1 MPKVRTMEQV
11 READARKAERNR
23 KSSKLN
29 ASTTKVYTIRE
40 YKYSKLVAAIEKAA
54 KDAGKQPGRY
64 MRVALIEKLQRDG
77 YITDIP
83 EESEEVIEE

>member
-11 READARKAERNR
+11 REAEARKAERNR